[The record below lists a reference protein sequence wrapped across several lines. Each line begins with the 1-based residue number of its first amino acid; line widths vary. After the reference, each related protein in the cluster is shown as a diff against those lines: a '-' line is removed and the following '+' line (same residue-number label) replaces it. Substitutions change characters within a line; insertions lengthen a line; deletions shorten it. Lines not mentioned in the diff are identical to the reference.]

1 MQLSFTYMGQLS
13 SKFMQSSSSS
23 LLKHV
28 KCLANSR
35 NCEENSTF
43 CQHDAST
50 FPLPFSPLLPTFET
64 LLKCRH
70 AAVIICSI
78 CVGHVRLVVETLL
91 EKLQAQVLVM
101 KDKSILYVCIT

>member
-1 MQLSFTYMGQLS
+1 MYIY
-13 SKFMQSSSSS
+13 
-23 LLKHV
+23 
-28 KCLANSR
+28 LAISHNW
-35 NCEENSTF
+35 EEYSTF

-50 FPLPFSPLLPTFET
+50 FPLLFSPLLPTFEI

-91 EKLQAQVLVM
+91 EKLQAQALVM
-101 KDKSILYVCIT
+101 KAKSILYVCITFELIHAHYC

>member
-1 MQLSFTYMGQLS
+1 MGSLPS
-13 SKFMQSSSSS
+13 EFMRSSSSS

-28 KCLANSR
+28 KYLANSR
-35 NCEENSTF
+35 NCEESSTF
-43 CQHDAST
+43 CQHDASPFT
-50 FPLPFSPLLPTFET
+50 LPFSPLLPTFKT

-78 CVGHVRLVVETLL
+78 CVGHVRGMVVETLL